1 MGNTGS
7 THRTEDIDS
16 VSSVHTEDIRKLVC
30 LGTGETGNQF
40 TIITT
45 RKNCI
50 LQTNTITFAI
60 RLRWRE
66 EKRCKYNQ
74 RKHLSG
80 TKTTL

>member
-1 MGNTGS
+1 MGNAGS
-7 THRTEDIDS
+7 AHHTEDIDS
-16 VSSVHTEDIRKLVC
+16 VSSVPTEDIRKLVC

-45 RKNCI
+45 RENCI
-50 LQTNTITFAI
+50 LQTDTITFAI
-60 RLRWRE
+60 RFRWGE
-66 EKRCKYNQ
+66 EKCCKYNQ